1 MTNRRNFFK
10 QATALAMGGLLL
22 GKTESLSAATKAVNA
37 STGKKNIG
45 LQIYSLFDELYDN
58 LPERLKQP
66 RKMGY
71 TNIELAGYSP
81 DGKIHGVP
89 IMEFKK
95 YVDDA
100 DLVIKSTHVQPG
112 VWEYTNSNKSQIM
125 DYWKKTAEDH
135 AKMGVKLLVQ
145 PGLPATRSIEE
156 VKQVC
161 DVFNEVGEYIKSNGM
176 KFGYHNHD
184 MEFARVK
191 SGGNG
196 AVLQFRSND
205 PKIYDLFLENTDPDL
220 VFFEMDCYWTVIGQ
234 NDPVEYL
241 QKHPTRIQALH
252 VKDRHVLGK
261 SGFMN
266 FEAIFNQANENG
278 ITNFFVELEG
288 MPQGKTQM
296 EGVEE
301 CAKYLLKSKFVK

>member
-1 MTNRRNFFK
+1 
-10 QATALAMGGLLL
+10 
-22 GKTESLSAATKAVNA
+22 
-37 STGKKNIG
+37 
-45 LQIYSLFDELYDN
+45 
-58 LPERLKQP
+58 
-66 RKMGY
+66 
-71 TNIELAGYSP
+71 
-81 DGKIHGVP
+81 
-89 IMEFKK
+89 
-95 YVDDA
+95 
-100 DLVIKSTHVQPG
+100 
-112 VWEYTNSNKSQIM
+112 
-125 DYWKKTAEDH
+125 
-135 AKMGVKLLVQ
+135 
-145 PGLPATRSIEE
+145 
-156 VKQVC
+156 
-161 DVFNEVGEYIKSNGM
+161 
-176 KFGYHNHD
+176 